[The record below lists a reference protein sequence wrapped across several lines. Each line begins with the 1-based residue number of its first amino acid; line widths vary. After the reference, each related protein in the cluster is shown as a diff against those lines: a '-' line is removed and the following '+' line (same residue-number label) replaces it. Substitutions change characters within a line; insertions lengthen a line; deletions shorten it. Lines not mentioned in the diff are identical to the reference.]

1 MKISRLSIALT
12 VLALAALLATG
23 LPAVAQTGTW
33 VSGIMI
39 QNQSTTED
47 AEVTV
52 QFFWAEGEAAAGQL
66 AHEFTDTIPAG
77 GSKGYWVPSIAGLP
91 DNFVGSAVV
100 SSNVPVVANVNTQVA
115 APGTEAEPNRVGTAS
130 GVLDPA
136 TTLYFTQVM
145 RTPTWNSYIAVQNT
159 SSEPASVTVRYY
171 NDTDGNEAASDTQ
184 SISAFS
190 TRIFRQGDYA
200 SLPTNWGGSAVVTS
214 DRPIAGIANFYNEGV
229 NKDTSQFHSYN
240 AFSAGGTR
248 LYVPRV
254 VVNYYDYQSG
264 IKVQNVGTAAT
275 DVTITY
281 YFGGQSYTQVLA
293 DVQPGAAKA
302 VYLANVPD
310 LAALGRVDGAA
321 IITSSGDVP
330 IVATVNED
338 NRVGAA
344 FPGHEGRGVTY
355 NAFVDGAQTDTIFFS
370 QVTNRATGYT
380 GGIQVQNVGTDTTTV
395 TTVWSAPGK
404 TTVTSQKQLAPNA
417 SVAWFAPQVIS
428 ETGFNGSVTVT
439 ADQPIVGIANGSYW
453 QTIEPSDNWAPNVG
467 DSFLTYNGVNR

>member
-1 MKISRLSIALT
+1 MKISSLSIALT

-171 NDTDGNEAASDTQ
+171 NDTDGNAA
-184 SISAFS
+184 A
-190 TRIFRQGDYA
+190 
-200 SLPTNWGGSAVVTS
+200 
-214 DRPIAGIANFYNEGV
+214 
-229 NKDTSQFHSYN
+229 
-240 AFSAGGTR
+240 
-248 LYVPRV
+248 
-254 VVNYYDYQSG
+254 
-264 IKVQNVGTAAT
+264 
-275 DVTITY
+275 
-281 YFGGQSYTQVLA
+281 
-293 DVQPGAAKA
+293 
-302 VYLANVPD
+302 
-310 LAALGRVDGAA
+310 
-321 IITSSGDVP
+321 
-330 IVATVNED
+330 
-338 NRVGAA
+338 
-344 FPGHEGRGVTY
+344 
-355 NAFVDGAQTDTIFFS
+355 
-370 QVTNRATGYT
+370 
-380 GGIQVQNVGTDTTTV
+380 
-395 TTVWSAPGK
+395 
-404 TTVTSQKQLAPNA
+404 
-417 SVAWFAPQVIS
+417 
-428 ETGFNGSVTVT
+428 
-439 ADQPIVGIANGSYW
+439 
-453 QTIEPSDNWAPNVG
+453 
-467 DSFLTYNGVNR
+467 